1 MSEWRYVA
9 QSSAPQFSSAAKT
22 SENMHHTF
30 HGYVTEVYQTYHG
43 YDDGG
48 QQGYN
53 NNNNVGFGTSSN
65 HNHAYQGYQAYS
77 NGITPATFQIG
88 RCKLWNVPSK
98 AVLDDKTNFMV
109 FWLTFID

>member
-1 MSEWRYVA
+1 
-9 QSSAPQFSSAAKT
+9 
-22 SENMHHTF
+22 MHHTF

-53 NNNNVGFGTSSN
+53 NNNNNTNVGFGTSGD

-109 FWLTFID
+109 F